1 MPSITEV
8 NETNAPTVRTDADAL
23 AGVTAPADAKT
34 LRENAR
40 AAREAAKALSS
51 TAAAAAKAEREARA
65 AAPKKAT
72 ARDFVRTL
80 DAMILTYAGSAFDL
94 MVAADPAAADGIP
107 EELRAEVASLLS
119 NQLHH
124 LASPKTGWVG
134 TLPVPN
140 RSEWV

>member
-1 MPSITEV
+1 MNVTEV
-8 NETNAPTVRTDADAL
+8 NAANAPSVRTDADAL

-40 AAREAAKALSS
+40 AAREAAKVLAR
-51 TAAAAAKAEREARA
+51 TATDAARAEREARA

-80 DAMILTYAGSAFDL
+80 DAMILEYAGKIY
-94 MVAADPAAADGIP
+94 AAACADDMEDGVP
-107 EELRAEVASLLS
+107 EELRAEVASLLT

-134 TLPVPN
+134 TLPIPT
-140 RSEWV
+140 RSEWL